1 MEVIRKYLSFWFLL
15 LGIAGF
21 LYVWF
26 GIPREPEIDKLW
38 YLVAKLLAYG
48 CILGFIAFFPNRFKY
63 GHLMVYLPFLIFL
76 GYLIPR
82 VSFFGVTGNVIVTNF
97 KSVGEWYTLL
107 YLLVVQ
113 MINLTVSFA
122 YRMGGGTSG
131 RTIKISLLAT
141 ITLFSGFLD
150 LAFYTINPVEVPAG
164 GLIYAH
170 HITIIV
176 GHALSYNETIIFAL
190 CHIPLF
196 LLVLFTPFDKIINS
210 ISARVQ
216 NRSRSKRELFAASG
230 TSSAQG

>member
-1 MEVIRKYLSFWFLL
+1 MDLIRRYVWLVFLL

-21 LYVWF
+21 LVVWLA
-26 GIPREPEIDKLW
+26 IPREPEIEKLW
-38 YLVAKLLAYG
+38 HLYAKLASYV
-48 CILGFIAFFPNRFKY
+48 CILGFIAFFPNKLKY
-63 GHLMVYLPFLIFL
+63 GFLLVYAPFIVFL

-97 KSVGEWYTLL
+97 ESVGEWYTLL

-113 MINLTVSFA
+113 MINFSVAFA
-122 YRMGGGTSG
+122 YRMGGGTPG

-150 LAFYTINPVEVPAG
+150 LAFYTINPVEIPEG

-170 HITIIV
+170 HIIAFL
-176 GHALSYNETIIFAL
+176 GHAPSYNQTIIFAL

-196 LLVLFTPFDKIINS
+196 LLVLFAPLDKWFER
-210 ISARVQ
+210 ISKRVQ
-216 NRSRSKRELFAASG
+216 SRAKQEAAPAI
-230 TSSAQG
+230 TS